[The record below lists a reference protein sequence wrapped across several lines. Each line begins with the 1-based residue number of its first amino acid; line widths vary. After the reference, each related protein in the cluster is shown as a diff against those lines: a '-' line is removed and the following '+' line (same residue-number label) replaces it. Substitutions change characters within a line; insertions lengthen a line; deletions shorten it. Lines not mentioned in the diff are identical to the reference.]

1 VEEEKLNQQPKT
13 GKTDLEN
20 ILLKEVVRYKYD
32 LKRVSK

>member
-1 VEEEKLNQQPKT
+1 VWKKRKNQQPKT

-20 ILLKEVVRYKYD
+20 ILPKEVVRYKYD